1 METKL
6 KGKCIT
12 CSKKQIDLDN
22 LIEQSINRRIMI
34 HNPEEWSFFNVKY
47 VQFLII
53 FHSFTNI

>member
-34 HNPEEWSFFNVKY
+34 HNPEE
-47 VQFLII
+47 
-53 FHSFTNI
+53 